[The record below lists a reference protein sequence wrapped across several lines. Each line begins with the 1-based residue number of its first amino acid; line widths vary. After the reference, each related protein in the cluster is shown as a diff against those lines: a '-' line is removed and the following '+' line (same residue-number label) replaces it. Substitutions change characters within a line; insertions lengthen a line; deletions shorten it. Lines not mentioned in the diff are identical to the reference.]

1 MKSLALSI
9 ALLLTAI
16 SPRAGETTRVS
27 KIELEDQHEKRHAI
41 SFPATAPVFLA
52 VADRAASEPMKVWT
66 SRCKQEFGTN
76 VVYIGIADVRKVPG
90 FLRGFI
96 RGKFQ
101 KAYPHPVLM
110 DWSGKVS
117 ERLQAHEGVPNVFV
131 LSKSGEVLVA
141 EHGNFSAEKMSRL
154 KAALSPRSLT
164 ATRQNY

>member
-1 MKSLALSI
+1 MKNLALSI
-9 ALLLTAI
+9 ALLLAVL
-16 SPRAGETTRVS
+16 SPRAGETIRVA
-27 KIELEDQHEKRHAI
+27 KIELEDQHEKLHAI

-52 VADRAASEPMKVWT
+52 VADRAASESMKVWT

-76 VVYIGIADVRKVPG
+76 VVYIGVADVRKVPG
-90 FLRGFI
+90 LLRGFI

-110 DWSGKVS
+110 DWSGKVA
-117 ERLQAHEGVPNVFV
+117 ERLRAQEAVPNVFI
-131 LSKSGEVLVA
+131 LSKTGEVLAA
-141 EHGNFSAEKMSRL
+141 ERGDFTAEKMSRL